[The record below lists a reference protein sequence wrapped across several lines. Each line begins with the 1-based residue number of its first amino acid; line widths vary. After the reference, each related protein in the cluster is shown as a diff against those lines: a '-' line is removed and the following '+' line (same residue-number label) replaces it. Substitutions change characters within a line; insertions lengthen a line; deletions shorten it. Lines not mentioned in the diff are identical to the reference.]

1 MTDFAIATLYLKSS
15 DLSTTENATGLASV
29 NNSVLRWNNINLR
42 TLLGDMYEEYETF
55 NLSLTS
61 IASSKTPHALGANFG
76 NSDINNLLL
85 TVYVEGLPFIHNTY
99 DVAKKGNTGRA
110 LLGIFTYPATNAT
123 VNIRVYNQSGTLT
136 FGKSQEQCNITLT
149 FKRVSDDG
157 TPETLDPFPN
167 TNFTFFINGIRKAS
181 KTNSTRIN
189 S

>member
-29 NNSVLRWNNINLR
+29 GNTVLTWNNINLR

-61 IASSKTPHALGANFG
+61 IASSKTPHALGASFG
-76 NSDINNLLL
+76 NSDINNLQL
-85 TVYVEGLPFIHNTY
+85 TLYIEGLPFIHNTY
-99 DVAKKGNTGRA
+99 DVAKRINTGRA
-110 LLGIFTYPATNAT
+110 VLGIFSYPTTAGA
-123 VNIRVYNQSGTLT
+123 IFYRVYNQSGTLT
-136 FGKSQEQCNITLT
+136 FGKSQEQCNLTLI

-167 TNFTFFINGIRKAS
+167 TNFTFLINGIRKSS
-181 KTNSTRIN
+181 KTNSTRI
-189 S
+189 